1 MNLEKLRSK
10 LGKENL
16 SAVFGEITKISA
28 TSIEIRGLKTGVGD
42 IIKLVSNENENL
54 NTLAMVVEIK
64 EQFSYLSP
72 FSFIEGFKIGD
83 RAFISDAGM
92 QIGVS
97 DELLGRVVD
106 PFMRPKDGKG
116 AIEATKYMPIMRAP
130 IDAMKRGLKTGVGD
144 IIKLVSNENENL
156 NTLAMVVEIKEQFSY
171 LSPFSFIE
179 GFKIGDRAFI
189 SDAGMQIGV
198 SDELLGRVVDPFM
211 RPKDGKGAIE
221 ATKYMPIM
229 RAPIDAMKRGL
240 IEEVF
245 PVGVK
250 TIDAL
255 LTCGV
260 GQKLGIFAGSGVGK
274 STLMG
279 MIVKNSK
286 APIKVVALI
295 GERGREI
302 PEFIQ
307 KNLGGKLD
315 DTVIIV
321 ATSDDS
327 ALMRKYGAFCAMS
340 VAEYFKE
347 QGKDV
352 LFIMDSVTRFAMAQ
366 REIGLALGEPPTT
379 KGYPPSVLSL
389 LPQLMERTGKEEGK
403 GTITAFFTVLVDGDD
418 MSDPIA
424 DQSRSILDGH
434 IVLSR
439 ELTDFGIYP
448 PINIQNSASRV
459 MGDIISPEHKLWA
472 RKFKRLNSLLK
483 ENEVLL
489 RIGAYQKGS
498 DKELDEA
505 IAKKE
510 FMQKFLGQNPEESFE
525 FEETIRLLSQIDAN
539 VAPNAMQ

>member
-16 SAVFGEITKISA
+16 SAIFGEITKISA

-42 IIKLVSNENENL
+42 IVKLVSNENENL

-116 AIEATKYMPIMRAP
+116 AIE
-130 IDAMKRGLKTGVGD
+130 V
-144 IIKLVSNENENL
+144 
-156 NTLAMVVEIKEQFSY
+156 
-171 LSPFSFIE
+171 
-179 GFKIGDRAFI
+179 
-189 SDAGMQIGV
+189 
-198 SDELLGRVVDPFM
+198 
-211 RPKDGKGAIE
+211 
-221 ATKYMPIM
+221 TKYMPIM

-274 STLMG
+274 STLIG

-459 MGDIISPEHKLWA
+459 MSDIISPEHKLWA

-505 IAKKE
+505 ISKKE

-525 FEETIRLLSQIDAN
+525 FNQTLELLSQIDAPNTPLLPTQNIN
-539 VAPNAMQ
+539 VGSASATLPNPNLK

>member
-130 IDAMKRGLKTGVGD
+130 IDAMKRGL
-144 IIKLVSNENENL
+144 
-156 NTLAMVVEIKEQFSY
+156 
-171 LSPFSFIE
+171 
-179 GFKIGDRAFI
+179 
-189 SDAGMQIGV
+189 
-198 SDELLGRVVDPFM
+198 
-211 RPKDGKGAIE
+211 
-221 ATKYMPIM
+221 
-229 RAPIDAMKRGL
+229 
-240 IEEVF
+240 IEEIF

-539 VAPNAMQ
+539 VAPNAMQQNINMGSSNATLPNPNLK

>member
-16 SAVFGEITKISA
+16 SAIFGEITKISA

-42 IIKLVSNENENL
+42 IV
-54 NTLAMVVEIK
+54 
-64 EQFSYLSP
+64 
-72 FSFIEGFKIGD
+72 
-83 RAFISDAGM
+83 
-92 QIGVS
+92 
-97 DELLGRVVD
+97 
-106 PFMRPKDGKG
+106 
-116 AIEATKYMPIMRAP
+116 
-130 IDAMKRGLKTGVGD
+130 
-144 IIKLVSNENENL
+144 KLVSNENENL

-489 RIGAYQKGS
+489 RIGAYQKGNN
-498 DKELDEA
+498 KELDEA

-539 VAPNAMQ
+539 VAPNAMQQNINMGSSNATLPNPNLK

>member
-16 SAVFGEITKISA
+16 SAIFGEITKISA

-42 IIKLVSNENENL
+42 IVKLVSNENENL

-106 PFMRPKDGKG
+106 PFMCPKDGKG
-116 AIEATKYMPIMRAP
+116 AIE
-130 IDAMKRGLKTGVGD
+130 V
-144 IIKLVSNENENL
+144 
-156 NTLAMVVEIKEQFSY
+156 
-171 LSPFSFIE
+171 
-179 GFKIGDRAFI
+179 
-189 SDAGMQIGV
+189 
-198 SDELLGRVVDPFM
+198 
-211 RPKDGKGAIE
+211 
-221 ATKYMPIM
+221 TKYMPIM

-448 PINIQNSASRV
+448 PVNIQNSASRV
-459 MGDIISPEHKLWA
+459 MSDIISPEHKLWA

-505 IAKKE
+505 ISKKE

-525 FEETIRLLSQIDAN
+525 FNQTLELLSQIDAPNTPLLPTQNIN
-539 VAPNAMQ
+539 VGSASATLPNPNLK

>member
-1 MNLEKLRSK
+1 MGLEKLRSK
-10 LGKENL
+10 IASQNL
-16 SAVFGEITKISA
+16 ASVFGQITKISS
-28 TSIEIRGLKTGVGD
+28 TSIEINGLKTSIGD
-42 IIKLVSNENENL
+42 IIKIVSSEDENKEAM
-54 NTLAMVVEIK
+54 AMVVEVD
-64 EQFSYLSP
+64 ENLSYLSP
-72 FSFIEGFKIGD
+72 FGFVEGFKIGD
-83 RAFISDAGM
+83 RAFINDAGM

-116 AIEATKYMPIMRAP
+116 PIEASK
-130 IDAMKRGLKTGVGD
+130 
-144 IIKLVSNENENL
+144 
-156 NTLAMVVEIKEQFSY
+156 F
-171 LSPFSFIE
+171 
-179 GFKIGDRAFI
+179 
-189 SDAGMQIGV
+189 
-198 SDELLGRVVDPFM
+198 
-211 RPKDGKGAIE
+211 
-221 ATKYMPIM
+221 MPIM

-286 APIKVVALI
+286 APIKVIALI

-389 LPQLMERTGKEEGK
+389 LPQLMERAGKEEGK

-459 MGDIISPEHKLWA
+459 MGDIISDEHKLAA

-489 RIGAYQKGS
+489 RIGAYQKGT
-498 DKELDEA
+498 DKELDQA
-505 IAKKE
+505 IAKKD
-510 FMQKFLGQNPEESFE
+510 FMQQFLSQNPEESFE
-525 FEETIRLLSQIDAN
+525 FEDTINMLKMIDI
-539 VAPNAMQ
+539 Q

>member
-1 MNLEKLRSK
+1 MVAFLIMEKVTVYIDGFNFYYGLRTKRKVEAAWAKAYWVDLVKFFEMFLGENQELTKVVYFTASPLNKEKSSRQSSFLNANKLLNGDKFEIVRGKYLEKKIVCPNCKYTIIRPEEKKTDVNISIRM
-10 LGKENL
+10 
-16 SAVFGEITKISA
+16 ITDCFQ
-28 TSIEIRGLKTGVGD
+28 EKTD
-42 IIKLVSNENENL
+42 SLILVS
-54 NTLAMVVEIK
+54 
-64 EQFSYLSP
+64 
-72 FSFIEGFKIGD
+72 GD
-83 RAFISDAGM
+83 SD
-92 QIGVS
+92 
-97 DELLGRVVD
+97 LL
-106 PFMRPKDGKG
+106 P
-116 AIEATKYMPIMRAP
+116 PI
-130 IDAMKRGLKTGVGD
+130 
-144 IIKLVSNENENL
+144 
-156 NTLAMVVEIKEQFSY
+156 
-171 LSPFSFIE
+171 
-179 GFKIGDRAFI
+179 
-189 SDAGMQIGV
+189 
-198 SDELLGRVVDPFM
+198 
-211 RPKDGKGAIE
+211 
-221 ATKYMPIM
+221 
-229 RAPIDAMKRGL
+229 
-240 IEEVF
+240 
-245 PVGVK
+245 
-250 TIDAL
+250 
-255 LTCGV
+255 
-260 GQKLGIFAGSGVGK
+260 
-274 STLMG
+274 
-279 MIVKNSK
+279 
-286 APIKVVALI
+286 
-295 GERGREI
+295 
-302 PEFIQ
+302 EFIQ

-424 DQSRSILDGH
+424 DQSRSIIDGH

-459 MGDIISPEHKLWA
+459 MNDIISEEHKLLA

-498 DKELDEA
+498 DKELDMA
-505 IAKKE
+505 IAKKV
-510 FMQKFLGQNPEESFE
+510 FMQ
-525 FEETIRLLSQIDAN
+525 
-539 VAPNAMQ
+539 